1 MINDDSHQLIDAKNP
16 MAKASKNTAAKS
28 TSEKGKDSKSTEPYA
43 SKRGLKGHENSTKA
57 DDGDSVSLELV
68 LNAKICLA

>member
-1 MINDDSHQLIDAKNP
+1 

-28 TSEKGKDSKSTEPYA
+28 TNEKGKKNSKSTEPGTT

-57 DDGDSVSLELV
+57 DNGDSVSLEPV